1 MHALQPEHL
10 LWLTRTTPPSFTW
23 LAPVGQLLTHGAS
36 VQWLQ
41 RSDRIS
47 AARSG
52 NSPRTSSTTQSRQK
66 PSGTSFSALHERTHA
81 LQPTQSRVS
90 AVIAYRFFGTLMS
103 GPWRGGNR
111 ALDGHEVDAHPR
123 APRDRVHGHLRHER
137 RVVQAAAFRELQARA
152 RVAVAVNDEDTVRP
166 DPLRRLEPRRRG
178 PGAVLI
184 DEDDPFAV
192 REAALLRDFRV
203 QPHLVVARDLGEEP
217 VVRRAAER
225 VDGGPPEQEPELPRA
240 GLRMPR
246 VGRQRREASRLH
258 LPGVELDLLR
268 RRCESQDEPVLGRH
282 GHGLAAQDA
291 LRLDLRD
298 VVTAGGEARL
308 DHRAGVVPR
317 EVRAEIHAVRELFRD
332 PPARLAL
339 VERRH
344 HGLAHR
350 EERLAPGCR
359 RDVVPA
365 LEVRAFGKDDVGP
378 ADDLGRQDVDRDE
391 EIQLLDRFE
400 HVLALGEGLEEVRAV
415 DDPALDRGGAEL
427 AGDRRVADA
436 VREDLVREWVHDS
449 VRVVLGRLRL
459 LRVRGHRRLRD
470 GHRRGDEEP
479 AATAPASDEGVED
492 RHRAAPLRVVAVPR
506 RVAAGMDERR
516 GPRARD
522 HARRLDDEF
531 GADRRLRE
539 GPLGGLVRD
548 VRLELHKAGR
558 VGLDV
563 LAVVEALFDDHVH
576 PREEEGEVGP
586 GLDREPV
593 PRLARGGREARVDGD
608 DRRAARDR
616 RREVLHL
623 RVVHILAEVRPEE
636 RDDARVRD
644 VEHLR
649 RADGCPVCELETD
662 LARPA
667 ALPVGRRRDV
677 RRAVGKQEVL
687 EERAAESMREE
698 RDLLRSGLLLDL
710 QELFGRE
717 VEGRLPGDFL
727 ESLVPALAVPAQERL
742 LEAVRIVEET
752 HAAGSARAEVAIGER
767 VIGVSLDLRDAAVLH
782 VREEAAFPEAE
793 LAERRDDPVAVRSG
807 IVDDVGI
814 EAPPLRGEAGACRG
828 DRDARAPDLD
838 ELAPALG
845 HLVLQTSG
853 CSYVTPE
860 YKKRAKRRSL
870 RRSGK
875 AGCRETSRFT
885 LRRSVSAVAS
895 CFETAR
901 PIGQRRSSL
910 ASATR
915 LLSAAFR
922 PRKPVRVP
930 PSNSGAGGA
939 RWQLS
944 HVRALRPVVC
954 GSTGERRRRAVF
966 PPPAA
971 EASMS
976 RIIPGVAGTMRPSPR
991 TPRSGGGRI
1000 VPATPG

>member
-178 PGAVLI
+178 PDAVLI

-225 VDGGPPEQEPELPRA
+225 VDGGPPEQEPELP
-240 GLRMPR
+240 
-246 VGRQRREASRLH
+246 
-258 LPGVELDLLR
+258 
-268 RRCESQDEPVLGRH
+268 
-282 GHGLAAQDA
+282 
-291 LRLDLRD
+291 
-298 VVTAGGEARL
+298 
-308 DHRAGVVPR
+308 
-317 EVRAEIHAVRELFRD
+317 RAEIHAVRELFRD

-623 RVVHILAEVRPEE
+623 RVVHVLAEVRPEE

-698 RDLLRSGLLLDL
+698 RDILRSGLLLDL

-991 TPRSGGGRI
+991 TPRSGGAHEKPSDLSTHA
-1000 VPATPG
+1000 PAVSFPAAKSHCRFPGSKDVWHVSHVGAHAA